1 MFLLY
6 SSNISISFNFFYKK
20 RNFIFFFQFLFL
32 KNSSNPFSSYGKKSF
47 TDQLVFVP
55 HPFLNWSLNPHYK
68 NKNNEYVHTSEG
80 FRKTFDEKSILKY
93 LENTNHDSFKI
104 VCIGGS
110 TTHCGDMEDYKDT
123 WPAVLHRKLNEKAK
137 CTVIN
142 FGVGAWNTIQ
152 SQIRCLT
159 YLSKIK
165 PNLLIFYHAKN
176 DLTPL
181 MNGNLKEKF
190 IMPDLQNITA
200 QFSERYFI
208 NHPIFLFYF
217 HLYQFYI
224 FINTLRLV
232 KSVY

>member
-1 MFLLY
+1 MYLYNFLCFTYILP
-6 SSNISISFNFFYKK
+6 IFLFLFNFFIR

-32 KNSSNPFSSYGKKSF
+32 KTHQIHFPLMKKSF

-200 QFSERYFI
+200 QFSEYFI
-208 NHPIFLFYF
+208 NHPFSFYFIYINSIFL
-217 HLYQFYI
+217 
-224 FINTLRLV
+224 
-232 KSVY
+232 